1 MHLATPGASAIEI
14 PIGATLPLILRIARQ
29 HPREAIEVSGIAK
42 VVDAAFAKENRL
54 IEKAAAMLAPLGVP
68 EEEVRRLVIGR
79 ARG

>member
-1 MHLATPGASAIEI
+1 
-14 PIGATLPLILRIARQ
+14 
-29 HPREAIEVSGIAK
+29 